1 MVEQR
6 LCSFCGKEIEPGTG
20 KMYVKKDGTFFL
32 FCTNKCQKNMIGMKR
47 VPRKITWTRAYA
59 ATKARNIKIGED
71 IKTEKA
77 KDAAEAQ
84 AQAKAL
90 PPAQ

>member
-6 LCSFCGKEIEPGTG
+6 ICTFCGKEIEPGTG

-47 VPRKITWTRAYA
+47 VPRKVTWTRAYA
-59 ATKARNIKIGED
+59 ATKARAIKIEKD
-71 IKTEKA
+71 IQTS
-77 KDAAEAQ
+77 KDAAE
-84 AQAKAL
+84 AKAL

>member
-20 KMYVKKDGTFFL
+20 KMYVKKDGAFFL

-59 ATKARNIKIGED
+59 ATKARNIKIEKD
-71 IKTEKA
+71 IKTEKDLE
-77 KDAAEAQ
+77 KVQAE
-84 AQAKAL
+84 AKAL

>member
-1 MVEQR
+1 MVEQK

-20 KMYVKKDGTFFL
+20 KMYVKKDGTFYL

-47 VPRKITWTRAYA
+47 VPRKVTWTRAYA
-59 ATKARNIKIGED
+59 ATKARAAKVE
-71 IKTEKA
+71 
-77 KDAAEAQ
+77 KDAQGEQ
-84 AQAKAL
+84 KAL